1 MTIARKEDSRQQLKN
16 TVIGLAVGGLALGI
30 LLSRPHNLARLF
42 PAGSLAP
49 GTVAPEIIGVDVGGK
64 QMKLSDYRG
73 KVVMLD
79 FFGNW

>member
-1 MTIARKEDSRQQLKN
+1 MTNYKTEARIERMKSVAACVAVGL
-16 TVIGLAVGGLALGI
+16 LAVGVVLANPKNAA
-30 LLSRPHNLARLF
+30 RMLAMQHM
-42 PAGSLAP
+42 AP
-49 GTVAPEIIGVDVGGK
+49 GTVAPEIIGTDVGGK